1 MDLSIYPVSFF
12 LSAIALIGACLFAWK
27 HRNEGWGLP
36 MLAVLGT
43 VAVWY
48 HGDGL
53 YNDYEEYR
61 VIIGDDAL
69 DAAWWQVL
77 LFILTFWAMTL
88 GVHQLINARWLKR
101 RSHLVFYALSGQIK
115 HPQVQ
120 HQMDVLGRA
129 LLVVWL
135 LLMTIALYRKGWDFG
150 GMFMPY
156 LEGYKL
162 KPWSR
167 DRVGGGFSALLS
179 LAGYVQ
185 IMLTAAFGVLAA
197 LSHNPKTRMMAIAVC
212 FLAFPYY
219 IFDRTRNPMI
229 ATMLPGLLAW
239 VLIRLRGGM
248 WKKGVILLVAFMMA
262 SYWMKLVVVTEMGRG
277 VTVADAL
284 SMAKTTKEEAK
295 AKEADPMGPESEE
308 LKHVGLSMFSELAY
322 MSNFIENDTYQIT
335 WGGRYFAEAVNCIPR
350 GLWKNKPLV
359 GVDYALA
366 RGFGFGDA
374 QDSSGGITTSI
385 ATGMIGQG
393 VVNFGRVL
401 GPMCAAM
408 IMSFWVA
415 ILARLDLQGNNPAR
429 LLLCSLGMILT
440 FNMGRDITLF
450 VLYPFVFGYMLL
462 LVWEWQQ
469 KKKMAQNV
477 SASRRR
483 KRTFPAR

>member
-1 MDLSIYPVSFF
+1 MDLSIYPISFF
-12 LSAIALIGACLFAWK
+12 LSAIVLLGISLFAWK
-27 HRNEGWGLP
+27 HRRQGWGLP

-53 YNDYEEYR
+53 YNDYEMYR
-61 VIIGDDAL
+61 LTLGDDAL
-69 DAAWWQVL
+69 GAAWWQVL
-77 LFILTFWAMTL
+77 LFLVTFAL
-88 GVHQLINARWLKR
+88 LVKPLNEQINRRFLKR
-101 RSHLVFYALSGQIK
+101 RSHLLIYATSDKIRNPNLQHSID
-115 HPQVQ
+115 QVAS
-120 HQMDVLGRA
+120 A
-129 LLVVWL
+129 LLVCW
-135 LLMTIALYRKGWDFG
+135 IALMAVALARKGWDVS

-167 DRVGGGFSALLS
+167 GRVGGGMSALLS

-185 IMLTAAFGVLAA
+185 ILLTAGFGIVAA
-197 LSHNPKTRMMAIAVC
+197 VATNPKTRMMAITVC

-229 ATMLPGLLAW
+229 ATMGPGLLAW
-239 VLIRLRGGM
+239 VFIGLRARMIVKGG
-248 WKKGVILLVAFMMA
+248 ILVAAFLLANFWFMF
-262 SYWMKLVVVTEMGRG
+262 VVETNMNRG
-277 VTVADAL
+277 VTLADAL
-284 SMAKTTKEEAK
+284 AQGKGSKTSVIGGEE
-295 AKEADPMGPESEE
+295 EE
-308 LKHVGLSMFSELAY
+308 EKSKKHEGLSMYSELAT
-322 MSNFIENDTYQIT
+322 MNDLFDAGIYKPT
-335 WGGRYFAEAVNCIPR
+335 WGKRYFAEVVNFIPR

-366 RGFGFGDA
+366 RGFGNDEGQDA
-374 QDSSGGITTSI
+374 SGAGITASI

-393 VVNFGRVL
+393 VANFGRII
-401 GPMCAAM
+401 GPMCSALLMA
-408 IMSFWVA
+408 IWVS
-415 ILARLDLQGNNPAR
+415 ILARLDLRGDPAR
-429 LLLCSLGMILT
+429 LILCTVGMILT

-462 LVWEWQQ
+462 LAWEWQQ

-477 SASRRR
+477 LAVRRS

>member
-1 MDLSIYPVSFF
+1 MDLSLYPLPFF
-12 LSAIALIGACLFAWK
+12 ISALTLMGASLFAWR

-53 YNDYEEYR
+53 YNDYDEYR

-101 RSHLVFYALSGQIK
+101 RSHLVFYASSGQIK

-167 DRVGGGFSALLS
+167 GRVGGGFSALLS
-179 LAGYVQ
+179 LAGYLQ

-197 LSHNPKTRMMAIAVC
+197 LSYNPKTRMMAIAVC

-239 VLIRLRGGM
+239 VFIRLRGGM
-248 WKKGVILLVAFMMA
+248 WKKVVVLLVAFMMA
-262 SYWMKLVVVTEMGRG
+262 SFWMKLVVDTEMGRG
-277 VTVADAL
+277 VTVANAL
-284 SMAKTTKEEAK
+284 SSSKKSRQK
-295 AKEADPMGPESEE
+295 AKEVDPLAPENES
-308 LKHVGLSMFSELAY
+308 KHQGLSMFSELAY
-322 MSNFIENDTYQIT
+322 MSSFIENDTYQVS
-335 WGGRYFAEAVNCIPR
+335 WGGRYYAEVVNCIPR

-366 RGFGFGDA
+366 RGFAKESYSAGDA
-374 QDSSGGITTSI
+374 GITTSI

-477 SASRRR
+477 SASRQR